1 MKEKCALKIPLHL
14 LLLDFIGAALLGLGL
29 AEWFANTGLVPESL
43 RFENYYIVMVI
54 AGGLL
59 MLPVLLHFIKLA
71 GSAGR
76 AR

>member
-14 LLLDFIGAALLGLGL
+14 LVLDFVGAALLGLGL

-54 AGGLL
+54 VGCLL
-59 MLPVLLHFIKLA
+59 MLPVLLHFMKLA
-71 GSAGR
+71 RSGWRGR
-76 AR
+76 